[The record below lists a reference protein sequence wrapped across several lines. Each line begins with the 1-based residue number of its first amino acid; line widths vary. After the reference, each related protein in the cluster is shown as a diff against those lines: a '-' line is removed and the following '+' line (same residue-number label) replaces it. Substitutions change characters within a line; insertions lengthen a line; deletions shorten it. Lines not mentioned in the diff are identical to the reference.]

1 MPLCLATEQSWRRPE
16 PCCSCLYWFWLSKVC
31 SVYLLRGMVIALS
44 LFAESFAM
52 SQRGSVGQ
60 ILKPSSPSII
70 PLTSVELY
78 LRMSIMELGCT
89 VCAVSGASGTAGSA
103 LSLLSVIHV
112 IEAAHGAVE
121 NACAFKSGQE
131 VFNRET
137 SFWWVSALDLSSI
150 RKCSGSK
157 DNGRCALQIVFNSGL
172 WSSLAQ
178 VGCFIHCL
186 YCVKGYVRAFSC
198 CSRFFKW
205 DPNKKLVF
213 NNIKYSELPFS
224 FSDWLALN
232 LYA

>member
-1 MPLCLATEQSWRRPE
+1 M
-16 PCCSCLYWFWLSKVC
+16 
-31 SVYLLRGMVIALS
+31 LS

-52 SQRGSVGQ
+52 SQRGSVDQ
-60 ILKPSSPSII
+60 ILKPSSPSVI

-137 SFWWVSALDLSSI
+137 SFW
-150 RKCSGSK
+150 
-157 DNGRCALQIVFNSGL
+157 
-172 WSSLAQ
+172 
-178 VGCFIHCL
+178 
-186 YCVKGYVRAFSC
+186 
-198 CSRFFKW
+198 
-205 DPNKKLVF
+205 
-213 NNIKYSELPFS
+213 
-224 FSDWLALN
+224 
-232 LYA
+232 